1 MRACFSLVLFAKRA
15 VKTTRLEKLRLF
27 QLIVPFFVMYGF
39 FAIFV
44 CFLCFLRRLDEL
56 FVQSCAFGFVS
67 QSHTR
72 AAATSMKKVYHLY
85 SVSAVES
92 SEGVPPAEVSETRLK
107 VTKVNSHFVA

>member
-39 FAIFV
+39 FAVFV

-56 FVQSCAFGFVS
+56 FVQSCAVDVVLS

-72 AAATSMKKVYHLY
+72 AAAASRTKVYHL
-85 SVSAVES
+85 
-92 SEGVPPAEVSETRLK
+92 
-107 VTKVNSHFVA
+107 

>member
-56 FVQSCAFGFVS
+56 FVQSCAFGLVS

-72 AAATSMKKVYHLY
+72 AAAASRKKVYP
-85 SVSAVES
+85 VKCFCCGFFGRCTTRRS
-92 SEGVPPAEVSETRLK
+92 SGNQA
-107 VTKVNSHFVA
+107 